1 MKVVLFCGGYGMRM
15 REGALDDVPK
25 PMAMVGPRPLIW
37 HVMRYY
43 AHFGHKE
50 FILCLGYGAHHIKDF
65 FLNYEETTSNDFVL
79 RGGRTELL
87 SADIADWTI
96 TFAQTGI
103 ESPIGERLRRVRH
116 HLDGD
121 EMFLANYADVLTDA
135 PLPEMIDSFAR
146 RDAGASMMVVPPQS
160 SFHCV
165 DLGEDGLVGGITAVS
180 DLPLWENGGYFV
192 LRQEVFDH
200 IPENGDLV
208 ADGCTQ
214 LAKRGRLVA
223 HQHRG
228 FWKPTDTVKERAALD
243 AAYARGAPVGRVGT
257 GRRDVGRRGE
267 DRVIRLGA
275 GSPERIVA
283 VGAHCDDIAIGAG
296 GTLLTVCL
304 ARPGVRVD
312 ALVLSGGGGERE
324 REERAALAAFCPG
337 ADLRLTVL
345 KLPDGRMP
353 AHWEEAKAAVEEL
366 RERTEPEL
374 VLSPRTDDAH
384 QDHRGLA
391 KLMTT
396 AFRDHLVLRY
406 EIVKWDGDLGRPT
419 AYQPLSE
426 DVAEEKVRL
435 LQEHYP
441 SQRHR
446 PWYDREAF
454 LGLARIRGIECHARY
469 AEAFDVAKLTL
480 NLGVE
485 PCAYC
490 SPDTRATWAP

>member
-1 MKVVLFCGGYGMRM
+1 M
-15 REGALDDVPK
+15 
-25 PMAMVGPRPLIW
+25 
-37 HVMRYY
+37 
-43 AHFGHKE
+43 
-50 FILCLGYGAHHIKDF
+50 
-65 FLNYEETTSNDFVL
+65 
-79 RGGRTELL
+79 
-87 SADIADWTI
+87 
-96 TFAQTGI
+96 
-103 ESPIGERLRRVRH
+103 
-116 HLDGD
+116 
-121 EMFLANYADVLTDA
+121 
-135 PLPEMIDSFAR
+135 
-146 RDAGASMMVVPPQS
+146 
-160 SFHCV
+160 
-165 DLGEDGLVGGITAVS
+165 
-180 DLPLWENGGYFV
+180 
-192 LRQEVFDH
+192 
-200 IPENGDLV
+200 
-208 ADGCTQ
+208 
-214 LAKRGRLVA
+214 
-223 HQHRG
+223 
-228 FWKPTDTVKERAALD
+228 
-243 AAYARGAPVGRVGT
+243 
-257 GRRDVGRRGE
+257 
-267 DRVIRLGA
+267 IRLGD

-480 NLGVE
+480 NLGG
-485 PCAYC
+485 
-490 SPDTRATWAP
+490 

>member
-1 MKVVLFCGGYGMRM
+1 M
-15 REGALDDVPK
+15 
-25 PMAMVGPRPLIW
+25 
-37 HVMRYY
+37 
-43 AHFGHKE
+43 
-50 FILCLGYGAHHIKDF
+50 
-65 FLNYEETTSNDFVL
+65 
-79 RGGRTELL
+79 
-87 SADIADWTI
+87 
-96 TFAQTGI
+96 
-103 ESPIGERLRRVRH
+103 
-116 HLDGD
+116 
-121 EMFLANYADVLTDA
+121 
-135 PLPEMIDSFAR
+135 
-146 RDAGASMMVVPPQS
+146 
-160 SFHCV
+160 
-165 DLGEDGLVGGITAVS
+165 
-180 DLPLWENGGYFV
+180 
-192 LRQEVFDH
+192 
-200 IPENGDLV
+200 
-208 ADGCTQ
+208 
-214 LAKRGRLVA
+214 
-223 HQHRG
+223 
-228 FWKPTDTVKERAALD
+228 
-243 AAYARGAPVGRVGT
+243 
-257 GRRDVGRRGE
+257 
-267 DRVIRLGA
+267 IRLGA

-374 VLSPRTDDAH
+374 VLSPRTADAH

-480 NLGVE
+480 NLGG
-485 PCAYC
+485 
-490 SPDTRATWAP
+490 